1 MIEDITLSKRLQV
14 MMFLQY
20 KFMIFLQ
27 TKGMVLGILS
37 ALVLVRGIKLFRKLS
52 NYGPMAIQY
61 MLPNFFTC

>member
-20 KFMIFLQ
+20 KFMIFVQ

-37 ALVLVRGIKLFRKLS
+37 ALVLVRGINLFR
-52 NYGPMAIQY
+52 
-61 MLPNFFTC
+61 